1 MDLNS
6 VSKFTKEKS
15 LFSDIVFYVAISL
28 LISSVLCYLIFSIK
42 ISSQKE
48 KVKSLEDSMLTIGTA
63 EQKEK
68 EAVIFKYQK
77 KIVDYTKFLNNHKAS
92 SNVFAFLESLTLPE
106 VWFSRINLSEREN
119 KIILTGESGN
129 MDILSRQISAFEK
142 NEFVKKISI
151 LNSSVWDSGKI
162 KFSTT
167 IDLDP
172 ILFISN
178 Y

>member
-1 MDLNS
+1 MDINS
-6 VSKFTKEKS
+6 ITKFTKEKS
-15 LFSDIVFYVAISL
+15 LFSDIVLYVAISL
-28 LISSVLCYLIFSIK
+28 LVSSILCYIIFSIK

-48 KVKSLEDSMLTIGTA
+48 KVKSLEEAMFSIGTA

-68 EAVIFKYQK
+68 EAIIFKYQK

-92 SNVFAFLESLTLPE
+92 SNVFTFLESNTLPE

-129 MDILSRQISAFEK
+129 MDILSRQISTFEK

-162 KFSTT
+162 KFSIT
-167 IDLDP
+167 IDLDS
-172 ILFISN
+172 ILFAFN
-178 Y
+178 

>member
-1 MDLNS
+1 MDLKS
-6 VSKFTKEKS
+6 IAKFTKERS
-15 LFSDIVFYVAISL
+15 LFSDIVLYVSISL
-28 LISSVLCYLIFSIK
+28 LVSCILCYIIFSIK
-42 ISSQKE
+42 IYSQKE
-48 KVKSLEDSMLTIGTA
+48 KVKSLDGEMFTIGTA

-68 EAVIFKYQK
+68 EATIFKYQN

-92 SNVFAFLESLTLPE
+92 SNVFTFLEGQTFPE

-119 KIILTGESGN
+119 KIILTGEAGN
-129 MDILSRQISAFEK
+129 MDILSRQISVFEK
-142 NEFVKKISI
+142 NDFVKKISI

-162 KFSTT
+162 KFSIT

-172 ILFISN
+172 ILFTSN

>member
-6 VSKFTKEKS
+6 ISKFTKEKS

-28 LISSVLCYLIFSIK
+28 LVSSILCYFIFVIK

-48 KVKSLEDSMLTIGTA
+48 RVKVLEDSMLQIGTA

-68 EAVIFKYQK
+68 EAIIFKYQK
-77 KIVDYTKFLNNHKAS
+77 KIADYTKFLNNHKS
-92 SNVFAFLESLTLPE
+92 TSNVFAFLESQTLPE

-129 MDILSRQISAFEK
+129 MDILSRQISTFEK

-162 KFSTT
+162 KFSITV
-167 IDLDP
+167 DLDP
-172 ILFISN
+172 ILFVSN